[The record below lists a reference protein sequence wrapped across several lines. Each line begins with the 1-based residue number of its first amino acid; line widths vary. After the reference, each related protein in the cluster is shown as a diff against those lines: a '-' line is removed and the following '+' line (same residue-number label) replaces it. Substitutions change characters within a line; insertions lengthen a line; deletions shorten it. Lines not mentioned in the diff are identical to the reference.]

1 MPNHESFILPE
12 VKVRISSPT
21 PLPEALAGCHYFQES
36 IEEATEAINKGSK
49 LTPPLNTHQP
59 ECANSNCLLRSLVTR
74 DSDYAPIS
82 GLFDVFRGIRQ
93 FTVYADPSKAAC
105 VQFYQKD

>member
-12 VKVRISSPT
+12 AKARISSPT
-21 PLPEALAGCHYFQES
+21 PLPGELTGCHYFQES
-36 IEEATEAINKGSK
+36 IKGAIGTINKGK
-49 LTPPLNTHQP
+49 ELTPPLNSHQP
-59 ECANSNCLLRSLVTR
+59 ECANSNCPLTSLVIR

-82 GLFDVFRGIRQ
+82 GLFDVFRGIQQ
-93 FTVYADPSKAAC
+93 FTVYTDPSKAVC